1 MELESSGNSQTW
13 NCLGEAF
20 GFDDIK
26 NIRRIILGT
35 KNLMTARTLLSIGKA
50 LEKRYLGYLGLMYS
64 AYEFAICM
72 KQKDDHPSYPFVFPI
87 PDSEKYPDYDICKD
101 TVDIP

>member
-1 MELESSGNSQTW
+1 
-13 NCLGEAF
+13 
-20 GFDDIK
+20 
-26 NIRRIILGT
+26 
-35 KNLMTARTLLSIGKA
+35 MTARTLLSIGKA

-72 KQKDDHPSYPFVFPI
+72 KQKDDHPSYLIIDSI
-87 PDSEKYPDYDICKD
+87 PNAEKKPDYDTFKD